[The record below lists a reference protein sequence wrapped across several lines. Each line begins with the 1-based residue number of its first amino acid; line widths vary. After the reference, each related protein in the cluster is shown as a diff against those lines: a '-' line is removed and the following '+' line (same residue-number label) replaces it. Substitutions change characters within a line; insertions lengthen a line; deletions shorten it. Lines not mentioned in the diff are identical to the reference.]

1 MKSAIHLIFDQI
13 FYKLLSTSPKAAI
26 VILNWNGRHYL
37 EKFLPS
43 VLDTAYPNFEVIVAD
58 NGSDDDSLLFLEKNY
73 PHIRIIKFP
82 FNYGFAKGYNDAF
95 KQVVADYYILLNSDV
110 EVQPGWLDPMIEL
123 LESEKTIA
131 ACQPKLLAF
140 NNKKKFEYAGGAG
153 GWLDSYGYPFAKGR
167 IFDVC
172 EEDTGQYEK
181 TEAVFWVTGAAML
194 IRSTVFHEMKGFD
207 EYFFAHQEEIDLCWR
222 MQLAKYKVF
231 SCPRSVVYHVG
242 GGTLPRGNTL
252 KTYLNF
258 RNNQIMLYKNL
269 PWSQKWWKIPFRQF
283 LDSISAWK
291 GLLTGDG
298 GYFIAILR
306 AHAAFAKWLFFKRHR
321 SVFPSKRTGKL
332 YGLYKGNM
340 VWQHFV
346 KGKKYFSEIIK

>member
-1 MKSAIHLIFDQI
+1 MN
-13 FYKLLSTSPKAAI
+13 TSPKAAI
-26 VILNWNGRHYL
+26 VILNWNGRHYM

-43 VLDTAYPNFEVIVAD
+43 VLGTTYSNVEIIIAD
-58 NGSDDDSLLFLEKNY
+58 NGSADDSLVFLEKNY
-73 PHIRIIKFP
+73 PDIRIIKFP
-82 FNYGFAKGYNDAF
+82 FNYGFAKGYNEAL
-95 KQVVADYYILLNSDV
+95 KRVVADYYVLLNSDV
-110 EVQPGWLDPMIEL
+110 EVEPGWLDPMIKL
-123 LESEKTIA
+123 LEPDKTIA

-140 NNKKKFEYAGGAG
+140 NNKKMFEYAGGAG

-172 EEDTGQYEK
+172 EEDKGQYEK
-181 TEAVFWVTGAAML
+181 TEAVFWVTGAAMI

-222 MQLAKYKVF
+222 MQLAEYKLY
-231 SCPRSVVYHVG
+231 SCPQSVVYHVG
-242 GGTLPRGNTL
+242 GGTLPRGNSL

-258 RNNQIMLYKNL
+258 RNNQIMLFKNL

-283 LDSISAWK
+283 FDAVSAWK

-298 GYFIAILR
+298 GYFIAIIR
-306 AHAAFAKWLFFKRHR
+306 AHAAFAKWLFFFRHK
-321 SVFPSKRTGKL
+321 SIFPAKKTGKL
-332 YGLYKGNM
+332 HGLYKGNM